1 LTVKLLIFPFT
12 CLLAIFITRAYH
24 FKKKIIILFRHTHL
38 LIIGKFISQYTH
50 FHPIMQCYKQRAA
63 QRKIRN
69 VFCLGEPQLMIEK
82 WCVTQL
88 CHYITSLHLQLHW
101 TLWKAVQAKNSIKTT
116 LLALHLPK
124 SRTKAITGTT
134 NCGKGEKNGA
144 QRRTKVSSMMQAL
157 ELLQLAKRLILGWSS
172 VKQWRNQACSYS
184 HYQVTLVWRH

>member
-1 LTVKLLIFPFT
+1 MTVKLLIFPFT

-88 CHYITSLHLQLHW
+88 CHYITSLHLQLLW
-101 TLWKAVQAKNSIKTT
+101 TLWEAVQAKNSIKTT
-116 LLALHLPK
+116 ALTQVLYQSHNRHHKLRK
-124 SRTKAITGTT
+124 GRKERSTKE
-134 NCGKGEKNGA
+134 NKGKLHDANIGA
-144 QRRTKVSSMMQAL
+144 AAVGKKAY
-157 ELLQLAKRLILGWSS
+157 LGM
-172 VKQWRNQACSYS
+172 KQY
-184 HYQVTLVWRH
+184 